1 MKTFEMASL
10 SNYRWQ
16 NRKEYP
22 NRSTN
27 NGDMDEKA
35 KRLVSELVTE

>member
-1 MKTFEMASL
+1 MKPLEIAFL

-16 NRKEYP
+16 NRNERL
-22 NRSTN
+22 NRFIN

-35 KRLVSELVTE
+35 